1 MADVTNNTLNPDE
14 STKPATDYIGKPHA
28 AAVDDEGERPTPSVG
43 IGLFDELNDLKKKIA
58 ELEARQA
65 KPCLAGSETAGTDP
79 KVMAD
84 MEKYKRMEACL
95 YKHRKE
101 WELNIGPGKWSSA
114 FASARD
120 LDFGAQHW
128 DVFSMRIDAEN
139 SYKRP
144 DVFDSDHDCG
154 PKGTAHPE
162 EDGKDCKDDYD
173 MNIDWG
179 NRRDRVRK
187 YFEWELERLFLAE
200 ELQLKKQAEIKSA
213 KEQKRRER
221 RIMVPD
227 MNSVL
232 DENQKTDGTV
242 QVLTGS
248 AAPRLNPLEWY
259 QFKHLA
265 RIREQDANVVDILIG
280 EPVIDDDVGANQFWF
295 GYSGRRST
303 RDMAKSTGQK
313 SFDPKEPGKTPLPE
327 RIRIHSD
334 ALLRIFVEILGSEG
348 RSLADSEREAAVFI
362 RPYKALAYREHAL
375 RDWCTALEKKLRR
388 TSTSQRNST
397 YTEASVINAERSVEI
412 APVKGQLT
420 NDMVTESKS
429 EVSTDPSA
437 LVVTARGHAE
447 STLRVV
453 EPLADQTEESDGEG
467 EREENES
474 EGNDLTKSSTALE
487 HLKCLLQFL
496 DSSVGAK
503 RDYLNGPL
511 CRKVFFSDLW
521 YLFRPGVEV
530 ISSDGKQAYK
540 VISVTS
546 EKHRIVPSWQKW
558 WNPPDSRE
566 DKDRKKAAFSVNCV
580 YIDFDGKNIGPVEK
594 FFDFK
599 RFDGEREVTS
609 LEIYPL
615 RFHPVRRSEYS
626 DAEWKELEH
635 YPAQER
641 YRQKLILR
649 GTKFLDV
656 VGVKHMYYA
665 GPTLEV
671 KDEVESPVV
680 IDFETAFT
688 MRDDHTVLRNQG
700 QSVWKP
706 ELITLIGSVEAEES
720 IDIVPGSCRGDCC
733 QNDYVHDDQYV
744 DQKQR
749 SEYINSLLPN
759 SISLDEQPPITIMP
773 RPLKELQTG
782 PEGNATCSEDEL
794 VIMSYRVF
802 GFVLRSRKWAKL
814 DLSHLTE
821 VHPPEAP
828 PMTAATAGKGTS
840 HQQRKEHEPSLV
852 FNRLVLEKGHRSM
865 VVSLIA
871 QHFRDKKSI
880 TGQREEFDLVKG
892 KGKGLILL
900 LHGAPGVGK
909 TSTAEGVAELFQKP
923 LFQIT
928 CGDLGTTATEV
939 ETALEMNFSLA
950 NKWDCILLLDEADV
964 FLAERTKE
972 DFKRNGLVAVFLRL
986 MEYYSG
992 ILFLT
997 TNRVGDFDEAF
1008 TSRIHVSLY
1017 YPELNIDKTV
1027 QVFKINMEMIQARF
1041 DTKNRVIK
1049 IDRENIAAFA
1059 AKYFATYPDAR
1070 WNGRQI
1076 RNACQ
1081 TAVAL
1086 AEFEAQNRGLQDTEN
1101 PDTVVNLRV
1110 EHFEVVRNAYLEFT
1124 KYMHDLHGAN
1134 SARRAKEG
1142 KLRAIWI
1149 DENDRVVRTQNMGG
1163 TGLDKKNAFL
1173 LASQSQPSY
1182 PHGHSP
1188 QQSFEKSFFGQQPGA
1203 YPQPGYQQPQQQQ
1216 QYYQNPN
1223 HNQGFN
1229 PQQPQYKIPPQGQM
1243 QGQPSTFSENWNNQG
1258 AGNSGTF
1265 SPAPQNGG
1273 HLADSV
1279 PPRQQ
1284 VTPSPQPQQ
1293 TQPNPRWL
1301 DENIKNIYV
1310 ASGQRVDG
1318 QATAGTGGA
1327 IGQGWNCPCGN
1338 SNPVHSGFCSNCG
1351 GKAQRL

>member
-1 MADVTNNTLNPDE
+1 MADVINDTLSLDE
-14 STKPATDYIGKPHA
+14 NTKPATEYVGKHHV
-28 AAVDDEGERPTPSVG
+28 AAVDGEGERPTPSVG

-58 ELEARQA
+58 ELETRQA
-65 KPCLAGSETAGTDP
+65 KPGLAGSETAGIDP
-79 KVMAD
+79 EVMAD
-84 MEKYKRMEACL
+84 VEKYKRMEACL

-101 WELNIGPGKWSSA
+101 WELNIGPGDWTGFYRYARAVQNGRQRWNVCFPDISA
-114 FASARD
+114 D
-120 LDFGAQHW
+120 
-128 DVFSMRIDAEN
+128 N
-139 SYKRP
+139 SYERP
-144 DVFDSDHDCG
+144 DVFDPDHDCG
-154 PKGTAHPE
+154 FKGTAHPE
-162 EDGKDCKDDYD
+162 EDGKGSKDEYD
-173 MNIDWG
+173 ITIDWG
-179 NRRDRVRK
+179 YRRDRVRK
-187 YFEWELERLFLAE
+187 NFEW
-200 ELQLKKQAEIKSA
+200 KSA
-213 KEQKRRER
+213 KKQEQRKRH
-221 RIMVPD
+221 IVVPD
-227 MNSVL
+227 RNSKL
-232 DENQKTDGTV
+232 GEDQKTDSTA
-242 QVLTGS
+242 QVLNSS
-248 AAPRLNPLEWY
+248 ATPRLNPLEWY

-265 RIREQDANVVDILIG
+265 KIREQDANVVDILIG
-280 EPVIDDDVGANQFWF
+280 EPVIDDDVGANQLWF
-295 GYSGRRST
+295 GYSGRQST
-303 RDMAKSTGQK
+303 RDVAKSTGQK
-313 SFDPKEPGKTPLPE
+313 SFNPKEPGKTPLPE

-334 ALLRIFVEILGSEG
+334 ALLRIFVQILGSEG
-348 RSLADSEREAAVFI
+348 GSLDDSEVEAAVFI

-375 RDWCTALEKKLRR
+375 RDWCTALEKKLKR
-388 TSTSQRNST
+388 TSTSQRDLT
-397 YTEASVINAERSVEI
+397 YTKASVIDAEQSDEI

-420 NDMVTESKS
+420 NDTVTEIQFG
-429 EVSTDPSA
+429 VSTDPSEQ
-437 LVVTARGHAE
+437 VMTATGQAQ
-447 STLRVV
+447 STLRVA
-453 EPLADQTEESDGEG
+453 EPLADLSEESGGEG

-474 EGNDLTKSSTALE
+474 EGNDPTKSPTALE

-496 DSSVGAK
+496 DSNVVAK

-540 VISVTS
+540 VIGVTS
-546 EKHRIVPSWQKW
+546 EKHRMAPAWQKW
-558 WNPPDSRE
+558 YNPRNSRE
-566 DKDRKKAAFSVNCV
+566 NKDRKKAAFSVSCV
-580 YIDFDGKNIGPVEK
+580 YIDFDGKHIGPVEK
-594 FFDFK
+594 LFDFK
-599 RFDGEREVTS
+599 RFEGEREVTS
-609 LEIYPL
+609 LEVYPL
-615 RFHPVRRSEYS
+615 RFHPFRRSEYS
-626 DAEWKELEH
+626 DTEWKELAH
-635 YPAQER
+635 CPDQER

-649 GTKFLDV
+649 GNKFLEV
-656 VGVKHMYYA
+656 AGVRHMYYA

-688 MRDDHTVLRNQG
+688 MQDDQTALRNQE
-700 QSVWKP
+700 QSPWKP
-706 ELITLIGSVEAEES
+706 ELITLIGNVVAEEND
-720 IDIVPGSCRGDCC
+720 DIVLGPCMGDCC
-733 QNDYVHDDQYV
+733 GDDYVYDDQYV
-744 DQKQR
+744 DEKER
-749 SEYINSLLPN
+749 SEYINSLLPA
-759 SISLDEQPPITIMP
+759 STGLDEQPPITIMP
-773 RPLKELQTG
+773 RLLKELQTG
-782 PEGNATCSEDEL
+782 PKGNAPCSEDEL

-821 VHPPEAP
+821 VHPQEAAS
-828 PMTAATAGKGTS
+828 MTSNIAGKDTS
-840 HQQRKEHEPSLV
+840 HQQREEDEPSSV
-852 FNRLVLEKGHRSM
+852 FDRLVLEKGHHTM
-865 VVSLIA
+865 IVSLIA
-871 QHFRDKKSI
+871 QHFRDKKST

-909 TSTAEGVAELFQKP
+909 TSTAEGVAEMFKKP

-939 ETALEMNFSLA
+939 ESALEMNFSLA

-1017 YPELNIDKTV
+1017 YPELSIDKTV
-1027 QVFKINMEMIQARF
+1027 QVFKINMDMIQARF
-1041 DTKNRVIK
+1041 DAKSRVIK
-1049 IDRENIAAFA
+1049 IDREDIAAFA
-1059 AKYFATYPDAR
+1059 AKYFDKYPHAR

-1086 AEFEAQNRGLQDTEN
+1086 AESEALSRVPQDTEN
-1101 PDTVVNLRV
+1101 QNTVVHLTV
-1110 EHFEVVRNAYLEFT
+1110 KHFEVVRKAYLDFT
-1124 KYMHDLHGAN
+1124 KYMHDLYGST
-1134 SARRAKEG
+1134 SARRAKEA

-1182 PHGHSP
+1182 PHGHPP
-1188 QQSFEKSFFGQQPGA
+1188 QQSFERPFYGQQPGN
-1203 YPQPGYQQPQQQQ
+1203 YPQPGYQQPQQQP

-1223 HNQGFN
+1223 QNQGFN
-1229 PQQPQYKIPPQGQM
+1229 PHQPQYNNVPQGQM
-1243 QGQPSTFSENWNNQG
+1243 QGQPSTFNENWNNQR
-1258 AGNSGTF
+1258 AGNSGVF

-1273 HLADSV
+1273 QFTDSV

-1293 TQPNPRWL
+1293 TQPNPQWL
-1301 DENIKNIYV
+1301 GENIKNMYAV
-1310 ASGQRVDG
+1310 SGQQSNAQAMAG
-1318 QATAGTGGA
+1318 AGGATAGQA
-1327 IGQGWNCPCGN
+1327 WNCPCGN

-1351 GKAQRL
+1351 GKAQRV